1 MWISA
6 EDGWEGMEMIA
17 SLFGTWELGGGGDFG
32 RGGLSDGK
40 EDDDDEWTRAGRG
53 KGSSLDSCCR
63 KARMFPCKAVRRAG

>member
-32 RGGLSDGK
+32 RGGLQRERLELGQLLPEGEDVPLQGGEESGLSGK
-40 EDDDDEWTRAGRG
+40 DR
-53 KGSSLDSCCR
+53 
-63 KARMFPCKAVRRAG
+63 